1 MKKWVVITSILKKDL
16 AVKITLT
23 DIKLCMHITKIG
35 ALSYG
40 EDKIDFL
47 KIMK

>member
-16 AVKITLT
+16 ALKITLT
-23 DIKLCMHITKIG
+23 DIKLCMHIKIG